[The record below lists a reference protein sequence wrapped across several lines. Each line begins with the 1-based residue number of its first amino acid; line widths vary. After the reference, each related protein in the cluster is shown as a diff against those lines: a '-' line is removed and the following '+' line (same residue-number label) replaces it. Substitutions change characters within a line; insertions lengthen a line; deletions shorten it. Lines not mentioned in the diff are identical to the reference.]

1 MTRVSWRD
9 GIDIGDLWNT
19 SNDSGSELDFLV
31 GLDHIE
37 NAGPVLGEMTDESLH
52 VSVVV
57 LWSNVAF
64 GVDKSQNVSFGL
76 GKILNGGH
84 DAVYKIIK
92 NLIFIILKLFI
103 MEKRVMES
111 TTYE

>member
-1 MTRVSWRD
+1 
-9 GIDIGDLWNT
+9 
-19 SNDSGSELDFLV
+19 
-31 GLDHIE
+31 
-37 NAGPVLGEMTDESLH
+37 MTDESLH
-52 VSVVV
+52 MSVVV
-57 LWSNVAF
+57 LGSYVAF

-76 GKILNGGH
+76 AKILNGSH

-111 TTYE
+111 TSYE